1 MSDMISPKNM
11 FSDTL
16 QNINSSLKLNLI
28 SSMYIKNVFF
38 KNILLRLNKKGGTIR
53 NDHGRRHSQLMREP
67 ELDFATVVKIRLS
80 VGIKNWAIKQ

>member
-53 NDHGRRHSQLMREP
+53 NDHGRRHSQLLRELV
-67 ELDFATVVKIRLS
+67 LDFTTVVKIRLS

>member
-28 SSMYIKNVFF
+28 SSMYIK
-38 KNILLRLNKKGGTIR
+38 RLNKKGGTIR

-67 ELDFATVVKIRLS
+67 VLDFATVVKIRLS